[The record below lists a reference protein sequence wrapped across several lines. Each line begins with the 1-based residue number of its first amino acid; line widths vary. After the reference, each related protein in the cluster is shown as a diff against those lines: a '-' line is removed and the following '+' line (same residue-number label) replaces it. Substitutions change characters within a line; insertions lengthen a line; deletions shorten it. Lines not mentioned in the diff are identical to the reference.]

1 MELKLTRYEG
11 GCKGPVV
18 AFHGL
23 GVNSTMFSLDTI
35 PINLVEYLVQH
46 RYDVWLADW
55 RVSCDLPWAV
65 YQDYT
70 LDDCAKHDHRTLI
83 NKVLQVTGQ
92 VSKSE
97 REISRLFKLVSL
109 FAALLKL
116 GESCWRAGW

>member
-55 RVSCDLPWAV
+55 RV